1 MTLSINDFREQFLG
15 SYLGVFW
22 AVLRPS
28 LFMLMV
34 WFIFSIGFKGQT
46 TNGDTPFVLYLMCGY
61 IPWFFFADAISGGM
75 NSIVNNKFLVKKV
88 IFRVSVLPIVK
99 ILSLLYLHIIL
110 IGILIVVFLL
120 HGYKPSVY
128 WLQLPFYTFMMFI
141 LILGITWLISALR
154 VFTKDISQIIGVIL
168 QLGFWVTPIFWS
180 IEKIPEKYMYV
191 MKLNPMVYI
200 VEGYRN
206 CFINQVWFWESYKF
220 TPYFIT
226 ISLLF
231 LVLGAIVFRK
241 LRPHFGDVL

>member
-1 MTLSINDFREQFLG
+1 
-15 SYLGVFW
+15 
-22 AVLRPS
+22 
-28 LFMLMV
+28 ML
-34 WFIFSIGFKGQT
+34 
-46 TNGDTPFVLYLMCGY
+46 C
-61 IPWFFFADAISGGM
+61 A
-75 NSIVNNKFLVKKV
+75 
-88 IFRVSVLPIVK
+88 
-99 ILSLLYLHIIL
+99 
-110 IGILIVVFLL
+110 GILIVVFLL
-120 HGYKPSVY
+120 HGYIPSVF